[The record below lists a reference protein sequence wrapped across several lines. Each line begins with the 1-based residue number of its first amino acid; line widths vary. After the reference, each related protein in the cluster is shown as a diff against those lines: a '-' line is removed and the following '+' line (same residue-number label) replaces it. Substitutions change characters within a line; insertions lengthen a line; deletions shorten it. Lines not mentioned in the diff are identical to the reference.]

1 MTRLLCVGQP
11 STRFIKLGAI
21 PSTPTK
27 VLANAYME
35 AGGDGSE
42 RKRRRR
48 TLGRHRPL
56 LGPCWRRC
64 AGRAHRC
71 LARGG
76 GVQTAVVRR
85 IAGARSPCTAF
96 LVDDRRERLICT
108 YNDPVLNADAT
119 WLPIALLVDVVLA
132 DVRWPEGAARALAAA
147 RAAGVPAVLD
157 GDVAPAATLRELCR
171 CCDYAIFSHP
181 GLSLAS
187 GAAAVGEGLRR
198 MQKIAG
204 GMVGVTLGADGFLWL
219 DARHEQR
226 ARPPR
231 VVVVDT
237 LAAGD
242 VFMPRSHWRSAND
255 ARSPMP
261 LRSSERCPIPRAGYA
276 NGLRARAALKR

>member
-1 MTRLLCVGQP
+1 M
-11 STRFIKLGAI
+11 A
-21 PSTPTK
+21 
-27 VLANAYME
+27 ANASVAAARLGGIVHYWGRVGDDALGERIVALLE
-35 AGGDGSE
+35 AE
-42 RKRRRR
+42 
-48 TLGRHRPL
+48 
-56 LGPCWRRC
+56 
-64 AGRAHRC
+64 
-71 LARGG
+71 

-85 IAGARSPCTAF
+85 IARARSPCTAV
-96 LVDDRRERLICT
+96 LVDDRGERLVCT
-108 YNDPVLNADAT
+108 YSDPALDADAT

-132 DVRWPEGAARALAAA
+132 DVRWPEGAACALAAA

-219 DARHEQR
+219 DAGHEQR

-242 VFMPRSHWRSAND
+242 VFHAAFALAIGERRAVADAAAFERTLPDSASGLRERATRARSAQ
-255 ARSPMP
+255 AVSLAPRCRRRSAKACGCLDP
-261 LRSSERCPIPRAGYA
+261 SCAKS
-276 NGLRARAALKR
+276 

>member
-1 MTRLLCVGQP
+1 VHRGP
-11 STRFIKLGAI
+11 
-21 PSTPTK
+21 
-27 VLANAYME
+27 
-35 AGGDGSE
+35 
-42 RKRRRR
+42 RRRPR
-48 TLGRHRPL
+48 GETDLHLQRSRA
-56 LGPCWRRC
+56 RRGC
-64 AGRAHRC
+64 DVVADC
-71 LARGG
+71 LAR
-76 GVQTAVVRR
+76 RH
-85 IAGARSPCTAF
+85 
-96 LVDDRRERLICT
+96 
-108 YNDPVLNADAT
+108 
-119 WLPIALLVDVVLA
+119 DVVLA

-219 DARHEQR
+219 DAGHEQR

-242 VFMPRSHWRSAND
+242 VFHAAFALAMHALRRTSRRARARRSRGVAAFCPRGISG
-255 ARSPMP
+255 
-261 LRSSERCPIPRAGYA
+261 SSERTLPDSAS
-276 NGLRARAALKR
+276 GLRERATRARSAQAVSLAPRCRRRSAKACGCLDPSCAKS